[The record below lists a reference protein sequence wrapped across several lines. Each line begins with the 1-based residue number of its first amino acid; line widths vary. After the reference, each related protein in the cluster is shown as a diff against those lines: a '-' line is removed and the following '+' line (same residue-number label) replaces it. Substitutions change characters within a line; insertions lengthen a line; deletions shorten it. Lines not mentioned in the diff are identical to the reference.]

1 VTDTVIIDRPS
12 PAAAFELPTT
22 GDASQWTDDQKALLD
37 AAGLVVRKKG
47 KDPVP
52 APRSTVVA
60 FLSHCRRTGLDPI
73 ARQIYAIERGGKWG
87 IQVSIDGFRLVAER
101 SRQYAGQVPVQ
112 WTADGE
118 TWVDVWVKNE
128 PPAAARVGVIRRD
141 FKEVLYA
148 VARFEAYA
156 VYDEEWA
163 GEYPNRRK
171 TGKKTLSEMWQ
182 RMHAEQIAKVAEA
195 LALRKAFPM
204 DLSGLYTA
212 EEMDQAY
219 AVDVDP
225 DPRPRSAAPSLEPG
239 TRSAQRDPIT
249 PAAGESPSDVSAEPV
264 GTDVVDAASVPP
276 GFRDETAGVCSRCGE
291 DGDVFADNKLCQF
304 CDREVAAEF
313 EGQS

>member
-1 VTDTVIIDRPS
+1 MRVVSEATETIMM
-12 PAAAFELPTT
+12 PTT
-22 GDASQWTDDQKALLD
+22 GDPTQWSDDQKALLD

-47 KDPVP
+47 KEPVP

-73 ARQIYAIERGGKWG
+73 ARQIYAVERGGKWV

-101 SRQYAGQVPVQ
+101 SHQYAGQIPVQ

-118 TWVDVWVKNE
+118 TWVDVWVKDT
-128 PPAAARVGVIRRD
+128 PPLAVRVGVLRKD
-141 FKEVLYA
+141 FDQPLIA

-156 VYDEEWA
+156 VYDEEWE

-171 TGKKTLSEMWQ
+171 TGRRTLSEMW
-182 RMHAEQIAKVAEA
+182 RKMHAEQIAKVAEA

-204 DLSGLYTA
+204 ELSGLYTA

-219 AVDVDP
+219 VIDGDP
-225 DPRPRSAAPSLEPG
+225 DASRRPRATAQLEPG
-239 TRSAQRDPIT
+239 TRSAQREPIT
-249 PAAGESPSDVSAEPV
+249 VADEARDGLPEVAGELPDR
-264 GTDVVDAASVPP
+264 
-276 GFRDETAGVCSRCGE
+276 FRDEQGGVCSRCKD
-291 DGDVFADNKLCQF
+291 DGDVFIDNGLCQV

-313 EGQS
+313 EAES

>member
-1 VTDTVIIDRPS
+1 MTDTVIIEKPQQAS
-12 PAAAFELPTT
+12 FELPTT

-141 FKEVLYA
+141 FDEVLYA

-156 VYDEEWA
+156 VYDEEWE
-163 GEYPNRRK
+163 GEYPHRRK
-171 TGKKTLSEMWQ
+171 TGKKTLSEMWA

-219 AVDVDP
+219 TVDTDP
-225 DPRPRSAAPSLEPG
+225 EPQRRPAPSLTPG
-239 TRSAQRDPIT
+239 TRSAQREPI
-249 PAAGESPSDVSAEPV
+249 PAEGEVSSAEASTEPESAPPV
-264 GTDVVDAASVPP
+264 ETEEAPDNPMELTPEELAEYGLVD
-276 GFRDETAGVCSRCGE
+276 G
-291 DGDVFADNKLCQF
+291 GD
-304 CDREVAAEF
+304 
-313 EGQS
+313 S